1 MSNITSQSH
10 TTPAESSQPSRL
22 NSQSGC
28 NPLLASRS
36 ASTLPPSLEQLRQF
50 ADGEYAWGRLLGEGA
65 RAAVYAATELSSG
78 RSVAIKVPKERS
90 PAANR
95 AIKTEYRNLRQLAQ
109 RSIVSAHRLL
119 RFAGGYALVLEP
131 LRAAPLL
138 PTLRNDLTVGQ
149 LPDLDRLR
157 NVLSPL
163 VAALATLHG
172 RGWIHGDIKPAHVLW
187 NNEGQPCWIDFETAT
202 RCDRPLWSPARFRT
216 DGTFAYLA
224 PEAIA
229 VRQPQT
235 ASDIFSLGRLLAVC
249 LSGRLPCWD
258 PSHSELRCQQRI
270 ASQLPHDT
278 PTELLQL
285 CVEMLNFDPA
295 ERPSADQVLAKLR
308 GDATAAADATTAGI
322 ASAAE
327 DVTAKENSIT
337 EESTNSKALRD
348 EHRAI
353 LDEHSPAGPRVVL
366 LERNSLAPEAI
377 EEALALTPGDSPRLL
392 LSAWC
397 ERSGETAFPSLD
409 PIFAQ
414 LGDWL
419 GCLPAAVRQAWTPPC
434 ENALAVT
441 SPELAETFG
450 LPTTPPSQASTAE
463 IEQATNCLV
472 RLLESIAGQRRLV
485 FVLHNVEWLDPA
497 SGRLLNQLLSL
508 PKRNDVIV
516 VATTANPAAIESN
529 VAAQTLLR
537 SAHTSA

>member
-1 MSNITSQSH
+1 
-10 TTPAESSQPSRL
+10 
-22 NSQSGC
+22 
-28 NPLLASRS
+28 
-36 ASTLPPSLEQLRQF
+36 
-50 ADGEYAWGRLLGEGA
+50 
-65 RAAVYAATELSSG
+65 
-78 RSVAIKVPKERS
+78 
-90 PAANR
+90 
-95 AIKTEYRNLRQLAQ
+95 
-109 RSIVSAHRLL
+109 
-119 RFAGGYALVLEP
+119 LVLEP

-138 PTLRNDLTVGQ
+138 PTLRNDLTAGQ
-149 LPDLDRLR
+149 LPDLNRLR
-157 NVLSPL
+157 EVLVPL
-163 VAALATLHG
+163 VEALATLHG
-172 RGWIHGDIKPAHVLW
+172 RGWIHGDIKPAHILW

-278 PTELLQL
+278 PAELLQL
-285 CVEMLNFDPA
+285 CVEMLNFNPA

-308 GDATAAADATTAGI
+308 SDSTAGADATTA
-322 ASAAE
+322 E
-327 DVTAKENSIT
+327 KTMT
-337 EESTNSKALRD
+337 EESTRCKTVRD
-348 EHRAI
+348 DHHEI
-353 LDEHSPAGPRVVL
+353 LDEHSPAGPRVVR

-377 EEALALTPGDSPRLL
+377 EDALARTPGDSPRLL
-392 LSAWC
+392 LTAWC

-409 PIFAQ
+409 TIFEQ

-419 GCLPAAVRQAWTPPC
+419 GCLPDAVRQAWTPPC
-434 ENALAVT
+434 ESALAVT

-450 LPTTPPSQASTAE
+450 LPTPAPRQASAAE

-485 FVLHNVEWLDPA
+485 LVLHNVEWLDPA